1 MHKDERNESGVIERI
16 VVARSS
22 FGKVKKV
29 LTKMDMNFR
38 IHLSLLKYFVWSV
51 LLYGSEAWALDKKI
65 RKRLE
70 ATEM

>member
-1 MHKDERNESGVIERI
+1 MGE
-16 VVARSS
+16 SS
-22 FGKVKKV
+22 FGKAEKV
-29 LTKMDMNFR
+29 STNVETDFR
-38 IHLSLLKYFVWSV
+38 IRLRLLKFFVWSV